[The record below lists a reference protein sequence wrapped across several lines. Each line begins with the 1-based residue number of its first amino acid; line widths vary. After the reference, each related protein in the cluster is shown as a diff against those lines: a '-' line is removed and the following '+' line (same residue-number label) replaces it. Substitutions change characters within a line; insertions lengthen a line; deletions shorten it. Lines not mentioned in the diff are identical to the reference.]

1 MKPKK
6 MSNDDPKGKKNKL
19 FQSSG
24 SPSKA
29 QSRTQGPAV
38 AAAVGLGTAAA
49 GLLTKKSK
57 PAEVKLEAK
66 GSRQEA
72 RAGNKMSRANKIEDS
87 RPAKAASLR
96 EKATILS
103 AKGSANKKAAET
115 IYNSKKKK

>member
-1 MKPKK
+1 MN
-6 MSNDDPKGKKNKL
+6 NDDPKGKKGKL

-24 SPSKA
+24 SPSKS

-49 GLLTKKSK
+49 GLLTKKAR

-72 RAGNKMSRANKIEDS
+72 RAGKKTVRANRIEDTK
-87 RPAKAASLR
+87 PAKAAKLR
-96 EKATILS
+96 EKATVLS
-103 AKGSANKKAAET
+103 AKGSANKKAAEL
-115 IYNSKKKK
+115 IYKSKKKG